1 LTIKTNK
8 MKKISYLLIVLLSLI
23 ACEGDRGPQGPQG
36 IDGGVILGNVYEIN
50 RDLLP
55 QNNYSTV
62 FEFPLDIEVFESDVV
77 LVYLLEEV
85 VNDEGGP
92 ASVWTPLPQS
102 FFFDDGNQVVYTYN
116 HTYFDV
122 NIFLDGNVNL
132 DTVPDEFIFNKTFRI
147 AIIPA
152 EFAENNPNLNSYESV
167 MQTMPDAKIIKI
179 D

>member
-1 LTIKTNK
+1 

-55 QNNYSTV
+55 QNNYSTG

-85 VNDEGGP
+85 INDEGGP

-152 EFAENNPNLNSYESV
+152 NFAENNPNLNSYESV

>member
-1 LTIKTNK
+1 

>member
-1 LTIKTNK
+1 
-8 MKKISYLLIVLLSLI
+8 MKKISYLLIVLLSLV
-23 ACEGDRGPQGPQG
+23 ACEGDRGPQGL
-36 IDGGVILGNVYEIN
+36 DGGVLLGNVYEIN

-85 VNDEGGP
+85 INDEGGGP
-92 ASVWTPLPQS
+92 ANVWTPLPQS

-116 HTYFDV
+116 HTYFDAK
-122 NIFLDGNVNL
+122 IFLDGNVNL

-167 MQTMPDAKIIKI
+167 MQTMPDAKINKI

>member
-1 LTIKTNK
+1 

-92 ASVWTPLPQS
+92 VSVWTPLPQS

>member
-1 LTIKTNK
+1 LTLKTNN

-55 QNNYSTV
+55 QNNYSTG

-85 VNDEGGP
+85 INDEGGP

-152 EFAENNPNLNSYESV
+152 NFAENNPNLNSYESV

>member
-1 LTIKTNK
+1 
-8 MKKISYLLIVLLSLI
+8 MKKVSYLLILVLGLI
-23 ACEGDRGPQGPQG
+23 ACEGDRGPQGL
-36 IDGGVILGNVYEIN
+36 DGGVLLGNVYEIN

-62 FEFPLDIEVFESDVV
+62 FEFPLDIEVLPSDVV

-85 VNDEGGP
+85 INDIGGP
-92 ASVWTPLPQS
+92 ANVWTPLPQS
-102 FFFDDGNQVVYTYN
+102 FFFDDGSQVVYTYN
-116 HTYFDV
+116 HTYFDA
-122 NIFLDGNVNL
+122 NIFLDGNIDL

-152 EFAENNPNLNSYESV
+152 KFAESNPDLNSYESV
-167 MQTMPDAKIIKI
+167 MQIIPDAKIITI

>member
-1 LTIKTNK
+1 

-85 VNDEGGP
+85 INDEGGP

>member
-1 LTIKTNK
+1 
-8 MKKISYLLIVLLSLI
+8 MKKISYLLVVLLSLI

-36 IDGGVILGNVYEIN
+36 IDGGVLLGNVYEIN

-55 QNNYSTV
+55 QDNYSTV
-62 FEFPLDIEVFESDVV
+62 FEFPLDIEVFESDIVH
-77 LVYLLEEV
+77 VYLLEEIIDDI
-85 VNDEGGP
+85 NGP

>member
-1 LTIKTNK
+1 

-85 VNDEGGP
+85 INDEGGP

-152 EFAENNPNLNSYESV
+152 NFAENNPNLNSYESV
-167 MQTMPDAKIIKI
+167 MQTMPDAKIIKM

>member
-1 LTIKTNK
+1 
-8 MKKISYLLIVLLSLI
+8 LIVLLSLI